1 MDLEDM
7 VSPSDMG
14 LIELAGGMLDNLQMV
29 KDIFASRNPKDVT
42 ISFATGVA
50 TTAAVSMTSININA
64 TDFMEFLSDQYEK
77 YGSINV

>member
-7 VSPSDMG
+7 VSLSDMR
-14 LIELAGGMLDNLQMV
+14 LIELAGGMLDNLQMI

-42 ISFATGVA
+42 VSFATGVA
-50 TTAAVSMTSININA
+50 TTATVSMTGVNVSA
-64 TDFMEFLSDQYEK
+64 TDFIKFINDQYEK